1 MPHIIPIPLVTQE
14 ELLYI
19 MLTFVGTAL
28 VFAVI
33 IVHWLIIGNP
43 FLAVYRGAV
52 TFGRYI
58 RRSRVQTYYFDEQ
71 HRPIIIRTY
80 LRFVRSVRRRMRPQV
95 INQGQDQ
102 PETGDVSA
110 GVSESTELS
119 TVYETLDST

>member
-43 FLAVYRGAV
+43 FLAVYSGAV
-52 TFGRYI
+52 KFGRYI

-119 TVYETLDST
+119 TVSGTFDST